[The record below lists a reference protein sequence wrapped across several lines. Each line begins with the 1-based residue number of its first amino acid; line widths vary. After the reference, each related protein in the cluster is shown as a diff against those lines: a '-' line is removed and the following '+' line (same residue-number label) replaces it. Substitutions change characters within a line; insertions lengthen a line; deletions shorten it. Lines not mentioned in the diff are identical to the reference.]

1 MTLHIFSQLVLNW
14 YHLNGR
20 KNLPWQRDKTLYRV
34 WISEIMLQQT
44 QVKTVIPYFKKFIS
58 KFPNLN
64 SLNNGT
70 LNEILYL
77 WSGLGYYKRAKNI
90 YETAKIIKNKFNGKF
105 PKNILD
111 LVKLPGIGK
120 STAGAILSFTLNY
133 FFSILDGNVKRIL
146 IRYYGISE
154 CLKNTKTEKKLWNL
168 IENITPIHNTGAF
181 NQGIIDI
188 GALICTSKIPKC
200 NICPLNTKCIA
211 YKEKEWKKYSFQ
223 KNTIKKI
230 KKKYWF
236 VIIYF
241 QNTIWMQKNTI
252 KNIWNNL
259 FYFPSFEKKNDAI
272 QWMKKNQINVKNIK
286 EMNSFCHEFS
296 HFTMYANPILIKL
309 FFKHNCFNT
318 KKQGI
323 WYNLNKP
330 QKIGL
335 PKLVEKILKLLI

>member
-1 MTLHIFSQLVLNW
+1 MTFYVFSQLILNW

-20 KNLPWQRDKTLYRV
+20 KNLPWQKNKTLYKV

-44 QVKTVIPYFKKFIS
+44 QVKTVIPYFKKFIL

-64 SLNNGT
+64 YLNNGN
-70 LNEILYL
+70 LNDILYL

-90 YETAKIIKNKFNGKF
+90 YETAKIIKTKFSGKF

-133 FFSILDGNVKRIL
+133 FHSILDGNIKRIL
-146 IRYYGISE
+146 IRYYGIIGCE
-154 CLKNTKTEKKLWNL
+154 HNTKTEKKLWNL
-168 IENITPIHNTGAF
+168 IETITPIHNTGSF

-188 GALICTSKIPKC
+188 GALICKPKLPKC
-200 NICPLNTKCIA
+200 NICPLNITCIA
-211 YKEKEWKKYSFQ
+211 HKEKEWIKYSLKKNQ
-223 KNTIKKI
+223 KVKVIKD
-230 KKKYWF
+230 YWF
-236 VIIYF
+236 IIIRF
-241 QNTIWMQKNTI
+241 ENKIWMQKNTT

-259 FYFPSFEKKNDAI
+259 FCFPNFEKKNQSI
-272 QWMKKNQINVKNIK
+272 EWLKTNKINIK
-286 EMNSFCHEFS
+286 KYKKLNSINHDFS
-296 HFTMYANPILIKL
+296 HFKIKAHSILIEL
-309 FFKHNCFNT
+309 FFKQNFFDI
-318 KKQGI
+318 KDKGV
-323 WYNLNKP
+323 WYNLEKP